1 MVMGRT
7 SPTVRR
13 RRLAAVMRKLRA
25 EHQVNLDE
33 VAKGSNV
40 PRTTVYRIENATHA
54 PKVNDV
60 RALCLF
66 YGLAD
71 KDAEQLMT
79 LARESRLRGWWQK
92 PHSSIPTWFET
103 YVGLEEEASE
113 ILIYEHEL
121 ITGLAQ
127 TEDYFRALLR
137 VDPLL
142 PGESEQEK
150 DRRVEVRTK
159 RQERLTGPDAPRL
172 WIILNETAVRRAVG
186 GHAVMKDQLERL
198 IELCEPRN
206 VTLQILPFSAGAH
219 AAVDGSFHILSFPA
233 RRDPSIVY
241 LQFRRGSI
249 YLEEAADL
257 REYTEIYD
265 HLRATAL
272 SPESSVEVIRQV
284 IDQGG
289 GMRGPNP

>member
-13 RRLAAVMRKLRA
+13 RRLAAVMRKLRSERQA
-25 EHQVNLDE
+25 NLDE

-40 PRTTVYRIENATHA
+40 PRTTVYRIEQASHA

-60 RALCLF
+60 RALCLY

-71 KDAEQLMT
+71 EHSEQLMT

-92 PHSSIPTWFET
+92 PRSSIPIWFET
-103 YVGLEEEASE
+103 YVGLEEEASD

-121 ITGLAQ
+121 ITGLLQ

-142 PGESEQEK
+142 PEESATEK

-159 RQERLTGPDAPRL
+159 RQERLRGPDAPRL
-172 WIILNETAVRRAVG
+172 WIILNETAVRRLVG
-186 GHAVMKDQLERL
+186 GRQVMKDQLMRL
-198 IELCEPRN
+198 IDLCEPRN

-219 AAVDGSFHILSFPA
+219 AAVDGSFHILNFPA

-257 REYTEIYD
+257 LEYTEIYD
-265 HLRATAL
+265 QLRAAAL
-272 SPESSVEVIRQV
+272 SPESSVEVIRQI
-284 IDQGG
+284 IDEGDDA
-289 GMRGPNP
+289 RGPNP